1 MEGKVTRTILL
12 SSKMN
17 RVIGSCLIVI
27 LLLSG
32 GFYIIFSQDNSDSG
46 INQVGEYTLFLS
58 GGVTRVYGVN
68 TEYISDGDEIE
79 FSYILNGSEVP
90 DDSLVYAVGF
100 GWNWEETDETT
111 NPDSQFQEASC
122 IVNPGENAQ
131 DKTTGKMTHDEFH
144 DESEGYES
152 PTNLGQVFW
161 DEWDLLHENSDDY
174 NLVDSGNNTVSFN
187 FTNITMNEINE
198 YMKITGDWKG
208 HYSMSISVEAEV
220 GGNNECPHSDEG
232 EEINYGSLV
241 RYLVFE
247 IVPTN

>member
-1 MEGKVTRTILL
+1 
-12 SSKMN
+12 MN

-46 INQVGEYTLFLS
+46 MNQVGAYTLFLS
-58 GGVTRVYGVN
+58 GAVTQVYGIN

-90 DDSLVYAVGF
+90 DDSLVHEVDF
-100 GWNWEETDETT
+100 RWNWEETDETT

-144 DESEGYES
+144 DESEGYGGS
-152 PTNLGQVFW
+152 LDQVFW
-161 DEWDLLHENSDDY
+161 DELDLLHENSDDY
-174 NLVDSGNNTVSFN
+174 NIVDSGNNTVSFN

-232 EEINYGSLV
+232 EEINYLILV